1 MKSEAQMDAML
12 LEETSEPKVKEIKV
26 NSVEEIENEET
37 KDETFK
43 VQVIDPQKFDI
54 EEHEQMVKEAIKA
67 QPRSISFVFKS
78 RSDEEATSTSIKAST
93 PTAKREIGEFN
104 LKVDQPKMK
113 KQRSR
118 GQVAASASTKLRMQS
133 STLSTGSNSPRKRH

>member
-104 LKVDQPKMK
+104 LKVDQPKNEEAEK
-113 KQRSR
+113 PRSSR
-118 GQVAASASTKLRMQS
+118 SISINKVKNAVVNANM
-133 STLSTGSNSPRKRH
+133 